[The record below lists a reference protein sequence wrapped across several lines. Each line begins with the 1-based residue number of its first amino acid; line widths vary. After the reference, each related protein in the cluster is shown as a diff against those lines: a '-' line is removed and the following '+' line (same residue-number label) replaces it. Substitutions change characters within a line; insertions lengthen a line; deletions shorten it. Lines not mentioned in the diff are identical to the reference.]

1 MSEKKE
7 QPLCQPVPDRIYLL
21 DCGSGDI
28 SWCGDP
34 DPDGAND
41 DAVAVEYVRVGVW
54 RKPVEQDE
62 DPTP

>member
-7 QPLCQPVPDRIYLL
+7 QPLCNTVPDRIYLL
-21 DCGSGDI
+21 DLGGEGIC
-28 SWCGDP
+28 WCDDP